1 MDINDIGMKKTNND
15 LLDLDLS
22 NNVSSNQVNA
32 NKGGIKNFF
41 GNLLD
46 KVNPSNQQ
54 VNLSTKPI

>member
-1 MDINDIGMKKTNND
+1 MDINDISMKKTNND

-22 NNVSSNQVNA
+22 NNVNTNQVNA

-46 KVNPSNQQ
+46 KVNSSNHQ